1 MRVEPAASLVG
12 HIAVPGDKSISHRAL
27 LLAAIAEGETRI
39 VGFGRSGDTEA
50 TIAALRA
57 LGVKIYEAGEDVLRV
72 YGQGLRGLVPPRV
85 GAIDCANSG
94 TLLRLLAGILAG
106 HEGRFELTG
115 DESLRTRP
123 MERVAEPLRRMGAT
137 VETAEGG
144 TPPLVV
150 EGGKLSAVSYE
161 LPVAS
166 SQVKSA
172 TLLAGLYAEGGETT
186 VVEPSPTR
194 DHTEIM
200 LQAAGV
206 RIVRRPTSVSV
217 WPPERLVLGE
227 VEIPGDFS
235 SAAPFIVAATLL
247 AGSEVTIHG
256 VGVNPH
262 RIGLMN
268 VLERMGARITVFN
281 RRRVGG
287 EAVADLDI
295 HSSELT
301 GAKLHAREIPG
312 MIDELPLFALA
323 AASARGDTVVRG
335 AEELRAKESD
345 RIEALVDG
353 LRATGAHIRA
363 TPDGFKIR
371 GVPTRLRGGRI
382 RSYGDHRIAMLG
394 AIAGLYSRE
403 GVDVEG
409 AECVSVSFPGFFPL
423 VDSLR
428 SQASQ

>member
-12 HIAVPGDKSISHRAL
+12 HIVVPGDKSISHRAL

-39 VGFGRSGDTEA
+39 VGFGRSDDTEA

-72 YGQGLRGLVPPRV
+72 YGQGLRGLVPPRA
-85 GAIDCANSG
+85 AIDCANSG

-137 VETAEGG
+137 IETAEGG
-144 TPPLVV
+144 TAPLVI
-150 EGGKLSAVSYE
+150 EGGTLSPLSYE

-194 DHTEIM
+194 DHSEIM

-256 VGVNPH
+256 VGVNPR

-287 EAVADLDI
+287 EAVADLDV

-301 GAKLHAREIPG
+301 GAKLHAREIPA

-323 AASARGDTVVRG
+323 AASARGDTIVRG

-409 AECVSVSFPGFFPL
+409 AGCVSVSFPGFFPL
-423 VDSLR
+423 IDSLR